1 MTTGNKNICN
11 FEKRGLT
18 ARYSLTPS
26 PAMCGHFRTHALN
39 DITRVNGAALQLE
52 CGKNC
57 RVLQRQKSHVAVAMK
72 TTSPH
77 KEIF

>member
-1 MTTGNKNICN
+1 
-11 FEKRGLT
+11 
-18 ARYSLTPS
+18 
-26 PAMCGHFRTHALN
+26 MCGHFRTHALN
-39 DITRVNGAALQLE
+39 DITRVNGEALQLE